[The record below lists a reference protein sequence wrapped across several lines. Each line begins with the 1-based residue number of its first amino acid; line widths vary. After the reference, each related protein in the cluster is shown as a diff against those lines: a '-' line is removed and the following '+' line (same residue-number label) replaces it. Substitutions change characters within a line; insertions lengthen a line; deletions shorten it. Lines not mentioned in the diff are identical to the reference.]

1 MNPARQ
7 PSTAPGSPG
16 ALAFDPEA
24 IRAQFPMLGATM
36 NGKPLVYL
44 DNAATTQRPR
54 AVIDSVVEHWS
65 SSNGPVSRGVHALGS
80 LATEK
85 YESARTAAA
94 ALLNAE
100 PETIVFTKGV
110 TDGLNLVAR
119 SLGDELLGEGDEVV
133 VTELEHHSNF
143 LPWRQACL
151 RRGAVLRVAPIT
163 DSGELDMDALR
174 AMVNER
180 TRIVAVTHVS
190 NVLGTVVPVSE
201 IVSIARGVGA
211 AVVVDGAQAPGHLPV
226 DVQRLGCDFYA
237 TSAHKMFGPAGV
249 GTLFMASQWV
259 DRLEPAQF
267 GGGMV
272 ELASAEESTW
282 ITGPHRFEA
291 GTPNTEGAV
300 GLASAVAFLGSFD
313 RAAARAH
320 EHALRDA
327 IVAGLGE
334 IPNARVYAPAD
345 GAPIV
350 SFGLEGVHA
359 HDLAT
364 VLDAEG
370 VAVRAGHMCCQPL
383 MRRLGVP
390 ALTRASIAPYNTHA
404 EVEALLD
411 GVRRAGQLFA

>member
-1 MNPARQ
+1 MNPARK

-36 NGKPLVYL
+36 HGKPLVYL

-65 SSNGPVSRGVHALGS
+65 TTNGPVSRGVHALGS

-94 ALLNAE
+94 SLLNAE
-100 PETIVFTKGV
+100 PEFIVFTKGV

-174 AMVNER
+174 AMVNGR

-237 TSAHKMFGPAGV
+237 ISAHKMFGPAGAGV
-249 GTLFMASQWV
+249 LYMSPRWV
-259 DRLEPAQF
+259 DRLEPAQY

-282 ITGPHRFEA
+282 ITGPHRHEA

-300 GLASAVAFLGSFD
+300 GLGAAVAFLGSFD

-320 EHALRDA
+320 ERSLRDA
-327 IVAGLGE
+327 IVAGLGQ
-334 IPNARVYAPAD
+334 IPKARVYGPAE

-370 VAVRAGHMCCQPL
+370 VAVRAGHMCAQPL

-411 GVRRAGQLFA
+411 GVRRAGQIFA